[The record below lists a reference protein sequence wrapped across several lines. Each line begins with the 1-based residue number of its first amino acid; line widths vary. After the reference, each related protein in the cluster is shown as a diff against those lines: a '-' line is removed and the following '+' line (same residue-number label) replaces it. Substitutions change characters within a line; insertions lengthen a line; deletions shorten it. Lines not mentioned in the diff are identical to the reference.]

1 MPGACRLRAFAR
13 AGRGDGARLQYP
25 ITPRPGASRC
35 CPPAERRGPNM
46 HRVTRARGL
55 CLCALADGLGPSRLP
70 LTLKLYIVYARARP
84 AVCAR
89 RGAGHEAEA
98 LSGRLRIA
106 DNRQPSVQDGWPQ
119 KMQLRFRILSLSVC
133 VVIGGRAS
141 RARRRHPLVGPPRFG
156 LFVPADHRIARSV
169 GPAIEI
175 PHRCPRDRE
184 GRRARRR
191 ITARHPTPGRQF
203 FLARRAPSRSGCGA
217 QSPASP
223 ARGPAPATSHA
234 PGRPAA

>member
-1 MPGACRLRAFAR
+1 MPGACRLRALAR
-13 AGRGDGARLQYP
+13 AGRGGGARLPYP

-35 CPPAERRGPNM
+35 CPPAERRGRIPLV
-46 HRVTRARGL
+46 RGTIGGLARRGPARAEHASRYAGARPL
-55 CLCALADGLGPSRLP
+55 PVRTGRRLGSKSPATDIETVYCLCAGAAGRL
-70 LTLKLYIVYARARP
+70 RP
-84 AVCAR
+84 ALRQPASK
-89 RGAGHEAEA
+89 GAGHEAEA

-169 GPAIEI
+169 GLAIEI
-175 PHRCPRDRE
+175 PHRCPPAKSAA
-184 GRRARRR
+184 RA
-191 ITARHPTPGRQF
+191 G
-203 FLARRAPSRSGCGA
+203 G
-217 QSPASP
+217 
-223 ARGPAPATSHA
+223 
-234 PGRPAA
+234 